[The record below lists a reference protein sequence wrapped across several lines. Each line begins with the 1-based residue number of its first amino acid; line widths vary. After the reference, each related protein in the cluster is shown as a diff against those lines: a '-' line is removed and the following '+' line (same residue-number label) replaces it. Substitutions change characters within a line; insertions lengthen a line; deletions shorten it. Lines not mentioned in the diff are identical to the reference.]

1 MLVLSRKC
9 GEEIVIDGNIRVQ
22 VIQSSGG
29 RVRLGIT
36 APGDVSIKRS
46 EILLQDAE
54 QERMSVSGH
63 HPERASLEFV

>member
-46 EILLQDAE
+46 EILIQDTE
-54 QERMSVSGH
+54 QEKMSVSGRLSG
-63 HPERASLEFV
+63 RASLEFV